1 MKESIKRIKGCVTMV
16 FIVGSLQNGL
26 LRKGILEA
34 IQESG
39 YGDLSVNE
47 LSWVEGADIFFLE
60 ALNRL
65 HKADL
70 ISVRVTYVTHWC
82 YRLQGVA

>member
-1 MKESIKRIKGCVTMV
+1 MKESTKDKRCVTMV
-16 FIVGSLQNGL
+16 FIVGSPQNGRV
-26 LRKGILEA
+26 RKGILEA
-34 IQESG
+34 IQENG
-39 YGDLSVNE
+39 YRDLIYE